1 MNEKICLFSSS
12 SFLLLLFWLLSFL
25 PSILSY
31 ALTNTSFSRHNTIL
45 PLSSS
50 CLQSSCLPLSFLPA
64 LSSTFPHR
72 VSLSASVKQNSNN
85 NKQENT
91 KYIHNNNNN
100 QSKQSPLKYLNSKT
114 KDIQTLLKEGSNR
127 VTVPLMVVDN
137 YNSIIETELHGKSG
151 EAFRGSSHPS
161 FFLCSIS
168 PFNRISANSADAL
181 KDKRE
186 MFLRLFAQ
194 TVASSEN
201 TTASIPPPLRSSHVW
216 RNDVEDPF
224 DNMAGLLSNVPH
236 MVDSCYVDVSDSGQQ
251 LTITQI
257 KQRQQKQNDSNNIDD
272 KKIKQSQLGE
282 VSDVV

>member
-137 YNSIIETELHGKSG
+137 YNSIIETELH
-151 EAFRGSSHPS
+151 
-161 FFLCSIS
+161 
-168 PFNRISANSADAL
+168 ADAL